1 MRNRYVGTL
10 FSVDSALY
18 KITELTSLGYREEQ
32 ITAIAHTE
40 DDMAQLRKQTAVPVE
55 GREDENLLR
64 RFTGMFMDRQQKKEK
79 TFEELGFSKTEAEN
93 IYNEMKDG
101 GIALFVENV
110 EPVPQTGGHL
120 VEEDL
125 DRDSSAA
132 MTESGEV
139 LSNEEDS
146 EPRDANSE
154 SVPRL
159 NTNNL

>member
-1 MRNRYVGTL
+1 MNNRYVGTL
-10 FSVDSALY
+10 FSIDSALY

-32 ITAIAHTE
+32 ITAVAHTD

-55 GREDENLLR
+55 GREAKNFLT
-64 RFTGMFMDRQQKKEK
+64 RFTELFVNDEQK
-79 TFEELGFSKTEAEN
+79 TFEDMGFSKTEAEN

-101 GIALFVENV
+101 GIALFVEDL
-110 EPVPQTGGHL
+110 EPDGQSGLQPLSDQ
-120 VEEDL
+120 L

-132 MTESGEV
+132 MTDSGEI
-139 LSNEEDS
+139 LSDDEDI

-154 SVPRL
+154 SVPRV